1 MGQTIACANQKGGVG
16 KTTTVVNLAS
26 YLALLG
32 DRVLVI
38 DLDPQGNGTS
48 GLGVD
53 RSTVERSVYDAIVDD
68 VPLDQL
74 VVRGAAEGV
83 DLVPSAIAL
92 AGAELE
98 LAGVHGARTSPA
110 APRGAP
116 GVTNTTSSSSIARRR
131 SVS

>member
-26 YLALLG
+26 YLGLLG

-48 GLGVD
+48 GFGVD
-53 RSTVERSVYDAIVDD
+53 RSKVERSMYDAIVDD
-68 VPLDQL
+68 VPLSELIVQ
-74 VVRGAAEGV
+74 GAADGV

-98 LAGVHGARTSPA
+98 LAGATARE
-110 APRGAP
+110 
-116 GVTNTTSSSSIARRR
+116 RRLR
-131 SVS
+131 RLVEPLSATY